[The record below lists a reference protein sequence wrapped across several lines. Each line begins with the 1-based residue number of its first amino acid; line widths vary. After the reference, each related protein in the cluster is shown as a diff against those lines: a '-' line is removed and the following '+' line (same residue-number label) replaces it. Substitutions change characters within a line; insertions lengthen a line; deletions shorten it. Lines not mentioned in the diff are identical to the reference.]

1 MELITNVT
9 FKYSIDDKEINRFK
23 SKVIEFIEEETG
35 ESDIVAEDI
44 PNKIVYK
51 FLRETLGTYIDDI
64 KKGGVYNN
72 GILLDDYFNTISF
85 DYHGENVRE
94 LIQQMANQIYGNEGT
109 NTEITNKNNCVKSN
123 QIYSPENYISEITG
137 LYYFLK
143 HNTHPINEIQ
153 DILSEQGYE
162 LWDYSLTEIDHI
174 VENNLNVVLVDCSH
188 FEGDVYVTE
197 YRWFEVPED
206 FKENEDE
213 DEEETK

>member
-1 MELITNVT
+1 MECITNVT
-9 FKYSIDDKEINRFK
+9 FNYSIDDQEINKFK
-23 SKVIEFIEEETG
+23 SKVVEFIEEETG

-51 FLRETLGTYIDDI
+51 FLRETLGTYIDEI

-85 DYHGENVRE
+85 DYYGENVRE
-94 LIQQMANQIYGNEGT
+94 LIKQLSNQIYGNEET
-109 NTEITNKNNCVKSN
+109 NTETTNTNNCVKSN
-123 QIYSPENYISEITG
+123 QIYSPENYISAITG

-153 DILSEQGYE
+153 DILSEHGYE
-162 LWDYSLTEIDHI
+162 LWDYPLTEINHI
-174 VENNLNVVLVDCSH
+174 VENNLNVVLVNCSYY
-188 FEGDVYVTE
+188 EGDKYIDE

-206 FKENEDE
+206 FKEDE
-213 DEEETK
+213 DEEDTK